1 MGFRAHESMHMIR
14 NAYRLSLKSKMK
26 QYIQNFWLLIIVT
39 KIQTKITLDGIEVA
53 FDFFVFCFTCN
64 IKDKCL

>member
-26 QYIQNFWLLIIVT
+26 QYIQNFGLLIIVT
-39 KIQTKITLDGIEVA
+39 KIKTKITVDAIEVA
-53 FDFFVFCFTCN
+53 FDFFFCLFY
-64 IKDKCL
+64 L